1 MGDASC
7 DGSIDDCHLNLLQQC
22 WVVVSYCNDNSILTF
37 ESIDE
42 RLLGRIVDLNDL
54 DTGRE

>member
-7 DGSIDDCHLNLLQQC
+7 DSSIDHYHLNLLQQRRI
-22 WVVVSYCNDNSILTF
+22 VVSYCNDDSILTF
-37 ESIDE
+37 EGIDE

-54 DTGRE
+54 YAGRE